1 MKLRLRDIA
10 ERARVSPATVSNA
23 LNGRAGVS
31 KAVQEQILEIAREMG
46 YQPSR
51 DSRRQG
57 QHVRMIIY
65 KAHGM
70 VIEDT
75 PFFSELT
82 ESIQL
87 ECRRVGLELLISH
100 IHAREAADAREQ
112 LRHYREEEC
121 AGILLLGTEMNS
133 EDLRQFEG
141 FRSHLV
147 VLDNIFRYDKVHSVV
162 MDNLQAGHL
171 AADVLCGAGHRR
183 IGHILSSVSFSNM
196 SDRTAGFRQG
206 LEAHGL
212 RLEDHQLW
220 PVEPNI
226 SGAYRDMKQLI
237 AQGREMPEAFFA
249 GNDLMA
255 IGCMRAITEAG
266 YRIPEDVS
274 VIGMDDTP
282 VCLACTPQLST
293 IRVFRRELGVTAIRT
308 LLSLTEDNMPC
319 AIKTCIGVSPVI
331 RDSILMKQDAALP
344 NPAED
349 AQP

>member
-10 ERARVSPATVSNA
+10 ERAKVSPATVSNA

-51 DSRRQG
+51 DTRRQG
-57 QHVRMIIY
+57 QHVRMILY
-65 KAHGM
+65 KSHGM
-70 VIEDT
+70 VIGDT

-87 ECRRVGLELLISH
+87 ECKRVGLELLISH
-100 IHAREAADAREQ
+100 LHAQDAEDAEEQ
-112 LRHYREEEC
+112 LRRYREEEC

-133 EDLRQFEG
+133 GDLRRFEG

-162 MDNLQAGHL
+162 MDNMQAGHL
-171 AADVLCGAGHRR
+171 AADVLYKAGHRH
-183 IGHILSSVSFSNM
+183 IGHICSSVAFSNM
-196 SDRTAGFRQG
+196 NDRTAGFRQG
-206 LEAHGL
+206 LEEHGL
-212 RLEDHQLW
+212 RLENSQVW
-220 PVEPNI
+220 AVEPTI
-226 SGAYRDMKQLI
+226 SGAYRDMKRLI
-237 AQGREMPEAFFA
+237 AEGRDMPEAFFA

-266 YRIPEDVS
+266 FRIPEDVS
-274 VIGMDDTP
+274 IIGMDDTP

-308 LLSLTEDNMPC
+308 LLTLTEDNMPC

-331 RDSILMKQDAALP
+331 RDSIRQK
-344 NPAED
+344 
-349 AQP
+349 

>member
-10 ERARVSPATVSNA
+10 ERAKVSPATVSNA

-51 DSRRQG
+51 DARKQS

-65 KAHGM
+65 KSHGM

-75 PFFSELT
+75 PFFAELT

-100 IHAREAADAREQ
+100 IHAREAADAEEQ
-112 LRHYREEEC
+112 LRRYREEEC

-133 EDLRQFEG
+133 GDLRRFEG

-147 VLDNIFRYDKVHSVV
+147 VLDNIFRHDRVHSVV
-162 MDNLQAGHL
+162 MDNLQAGYL
-171 AADVLCGAGHRR
+171 AADVLYKAGHRR
-183 IGHILSSVSFSNM
+183 IGHILSSVAFSNM
-196 SDRTAGFRQG
+196 DDRTAGFRQG
-206 LEAHGL
+206 LKEHGL
-212 RLEDHQLW
+212 RLEKDQLW
-220 PVEPNI
+220 PVEPSI
-226 SGAYRDMKQLI
+226 SGAYRDMQQLI
-237 AQGREMPEAFFA
+237 AKGREMPGAFFA

-274 VIGMDDTP
+274 VMGMDDTS

-293 IRVFRRELGVTAIRT
+293 IRVFRREMGVTAIRT
-308 LLSLTEDNMPC
+308 LLSLSENSMPC
-319 AIKTCIGVSPVI
+319 TIKTCIGVSPVI
-331 RDSILMKQDAALP
+331 RDSIRQK
-344 NPAED
+344 
-349 AQP
+349 